1 EDYLQLLVEKL
12 PQSEH
17 VKGAEVYIDGFHSFS
32 PQELEIV
39 RQLMICGARVTITLT
54 IDEKTLAQPVNE
66 LDLFYETTLTYE
78 KIKQVA
84 RE

>member
-1 EDYLQLLVEKL
+1 MRL
-12 PQSEH
+12 
-17 VKGAEVYIDGFHSFS
+17 GT
-32 PQELEIV
+32 
-39 RQLMICGARVTITLT
+39 RVTITLT

-84 RE
+84 REEKIEIEKTIPLWNNRVFILQALATFRNAL